1 MAGADSTA
9 GTDSNLAHAATGC
22 PKRLNNASGDF
33 FNRLNPFVTW
43 KSSYEQ

>member
-33 FNRLNPFVTW
+33 FNRLLL
-43 KSSYEQ
+43 SEA